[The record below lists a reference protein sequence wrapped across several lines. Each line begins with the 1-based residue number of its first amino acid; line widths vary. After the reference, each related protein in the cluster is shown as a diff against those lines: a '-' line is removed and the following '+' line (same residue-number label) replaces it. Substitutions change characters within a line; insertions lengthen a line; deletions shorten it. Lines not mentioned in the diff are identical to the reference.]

1 MGEKFTTEQKD
12 MILYALSCLWHEIRD
27 SEDQCDATIYTQE
40 QVRRCYADAEAMFFI
55 YENN

>member
-12 MILYALSCLWHEIRD
+12 LILYALSCLWHEIRD

-40 QVRRCYADAEAMFFI
+40 QVRRCYADAEAQFFI
-55 YENN
+55 YDN